1 MLTHREE
8 SLQRDITRI
17 RDHVWKMSLQAEKA
31 LNGCLKSYL
40 ENNRQLAYEV
50 ILRDQHIDRKE
61 KEIDRLC
68 LEFLVRQDPVAGLL
82 RFAYSTIRINLE
94 IERIGDYAECIAR
107 QVLKLYDDPN
117 FELKDEITE
126 LSNLSITMFHDSIRA
141 FMDQDTEIAQ
151 KSIETEKTV
160 DVLRS
165 ELNSRVVSLLAQQK
179 ISPMAVDPL
188 MTIIRKFERVS
199 DQARNICMEVLYMCT
214 GEYTKHPS
222 AEAFRIL
229 FVDDHNSCRSQM
241 AEAIASSLNLSRFIF
256 ASAGIEPKPVDCST
270 IDFMLTKGIDLSRVT
285 PKTIHQIPNLDHY
298 QVIVCLTEK
307 ANKAF
312 PHYPRKMVFLHW
324 PVIDPSK
331 LQDSREEINKAYEKT
346 YNFIKN
352 HITDLVNAIID
363 TDSETGRE

>member
-1 MLTHREE
+1 ML
-8 SLQRDITRI
+8 S
-17 RDHVWKMSLQAEKA
+17 
-31 LNGCLKSYL
+31 
-40 ENNRQLAYEV
+40 
-50 ILRDQHIDRKE
+50 
-61 KEIDRLC
+61 
-68 LEFLVRQDPVAGLL
+68 
-82 RFAYSTIRINLE
+82 
-94 IERIGDYAECIAR
+94 
-107 QVLKLYDDPN
+107 
-117 FELKDEITE
+117 
-126 LSNLSITMFHDSIRA
+126 
-141 FMDQDTEIAQ
+141 
-151 KSIETEKTV
+151 
-160 DVLRS
+160 
-165 ELNSRVVSLLAQQK
+165 VSLLNRRF
-179 ISPMAVDPL
+179 PMAVDPL

-199 DQARNICMEVLYMCT
+199 DQARNICMEVHMCT
-214 GEYTKHPS
+214 GSTQNIPAQRPS
-222 AEAFRIL
+222 VS